1 MNDVESSVIKK
12 GALRAALFLINNN
25 PLQVRIRKGLY
36 FPHIGVILYVIM
48 LSSTSFYFPVNTMQ
62 RLFALTQKTSF
73 ALVLLFALSGPVFG
87 ADINFSL
94 QQKNEGNRI
103 TITVQNNSA
112 SAATMTA
119 VEVEL
124 DNLKYA
130 APGFPRSIS
139 PHTEQ
144 NVPFTVAFPKLPGSY
159 PLIVTL
165 RYLNDGTQLSLNHV
179 GLFHFQQQA
188 PLSESCVAEDAV
200 ITQEGEIIIRSSN
213 PSIWKPVLPD
223 EVALLSESAGLDRKI
238 VRVKN
243 MLKGFNNNYP
253 FYAVAVQV
261 RQGIHYAA
269 VCSGALRTRTGSPAD
284 EPGNGK
290 ISKWVLLTAAV
301 IFLIAFIATINRAQ
315 EQGRLIT
322 AVNKYASRLFLITIG
337 YLVLKSIDDLLSQ
350 GGALSSLAV
359 GYDVYKR
366 NNFGF
371 FYHYFVDAYWI
382 ATLVLVFPFLYY
394 FDAQRTADQDKYSNL
409 VKSMLSLVRGR
420 PSWSKAAQ
428 LGMLTVFVKFFYIPL
443 LVTWV
448 INNTLYQFHLTHTF
462 QWDLSTINA
471 YLVALFI
478 YIDTAIYCFG
488 YLFEFAFLK
497 NTIKTVEPTVLG
509 WVVCL
514 WCYPPFNNF
523 SFRIF
528 DHEFVHLT
536 HSYPPWVNA
545 FILCLITVLWGVF
558 AWASLSLGWKAS
570 NLTNRGIVRHGPYRF
585 VRHPAYAAKL
595 FLWYLQGIFFGQ
607 YFIGIMFG
615 FTLIYILR
623 AWTEERHLSLDPE
636 YREYRKI
643 VKWRFIPGIV

>member
-1 MNDVESSVIKK
+1 MLLSIYMFSCFSVISSGKVMQK
-12 GALRAALFLINNN
+12 PFNGALKTYIFSLFL
-25 PLQVRIRKGLY
+25 V
-36 FPHIGVILYVIM
+36 V
-48 LSSTSFYFPVNTMQ
+48 LSS
-62 RLFALTQKTSF
+62 
-73 ALVLLFALSGPVFG
+73 PVFA

-94 QQKNEGNRI
+94 QQQSEGNRV
-103 TITVQNNSA
+103 TVTVQNNSA
-112 SAATMTA
+112 SEAVVSA
-119 VEVEL
+119 VEVQL
-124 DNLKYA
+124 DDRKYIA
-130 APGFPRSIS
+130 AGFPIPIS
-139 PHTEQ
+139 SHAEKK
-144 NVPFTVAFPKLPGSY
+144 VAFTVAFPNLPGSY
-159 PLIVTL
+159 PLVVTL

-188 PLSESCVAEDAV
+188 LLSESCVAEDAV
-200 ITQEGEIIIRSSN
+200 IAQEGEIIIRSSN

-223 EVALLSESAGLDRKI
+223 EVAILSESTGLDRKI
-238 VRVKN
+238 VHVKN

-253 FYAVAVQV
+253 FYAVAAQV

-284 EPGNGK
+284 EPGNGR
-290 ISKWVLLTAAV
+290 ISEWVLLAAAA
-301 IFLIAFIATINRAQ
+301 IFIIAFIATVNRAQ
-315 EQGRLIT
+315 EQGRLLT

-337 YLVLKSIDDLLSQ
+337 YLVLKSIDDLLTRMGLSQ
-350 GGALSSLAV
+350 DRGLLSSLAAT
-359 GYDVYKR
+359 YEVYKR
-366 NNFGF
+366 NDFSYF
-371 FYHYFVDAYWI
+371 FHYFVDAYWI

-394 FDAQRTADQDKYSNL
+394 FDSQRTVEQDKYSNL
-409 VKSMLSLVRGR
+409 VKSILSFVTGR
-420 PSWSKAAQ
+420 PFWNKTAR
-428 LGMLTVFVKFFYIPL
+428 LGMLTLFVKFFYIPL

-448 INNTLYQFHLTHTF
+448 INNTMHQLYLTHTF
-462 QWDLSTINA
+462 HADLATVNA

-488 YLFEFAFLK
+488 YLFEFNFLK

-514 WCYPPFNNF
+514 WCYPPFNIF

-528 DHEFVHLT
+528 DHEFVRLT

-545 FILCLITVLWGVF
+545 LVLCLITVLWGIF

-623 AWTEERHLSLDPE
+623 AWTEERHLSLDPD
-636 YREYRKI
+636 YREYRKT
-643 VKWRFIPGIV
+643 VKWRFIPGLV